1 MSRHGKT
8 LGNLRVQNVY
18 NRYNQKYNQNIE
30 REHFLHLQIWLSAAC
45 LLRLLILRGTTWLK
59 DALEL

>member
-8 LGNLRVQNVY
+8 LGNLRVQNV
-18 NRYNQKYNQNIE
+18 YNQKYNQNIE

>member
-18 NRYNQKYNQNIE
+18 NKKYNQNIE